1 MRVNR
6 KSFDGVSRFALT
18 ILVALI
24 IFSIFANSFIMVS
37 STLKDLNFPSS
48 GTFGMLFDYSANIG
62 HPAKMMG
69 QAISNAVAYAFI
81 NISALAGI
89 ITLIIA
95 LILGSCVL
103 ITFMRSKTL
112 DKVALTEEV
121 SSTVDRSVAA
131 QVQVGDKGY
140 AVTRLALIGN
150 AEING
155 HVVEVRSADG
165 FLNEKTPVVVTCVTD
180 NEIIVQKIKNT

>member
-1 MRVNR
+1 MGIL
-6 KSFDGVSRFALT
+6 FIIALVISALLLLLVELFVIPGSSLAA
-18 ILVALI
+18 IL
-24 IFSIFANSFIMVS
+24 
-37 STLKDLNFPSS
+37 
-48 GTFGMLFDYSANIG
+48 SAICLTW
-62 HPAKMMG
+62 
-69 QAISNAVAYAFI
+69 AVAYAFI

-121 SSTVDRSVAA
+121 SSTVDRLVAA

>member
-1 MRVNR
+1 MGIL
-6 KSFDGVSRFALT
+6 FIIALVISALLLLLVELFVIPGSSLAA
-18 ILVALI
+18 IL
-24 IFSIFANSFIMVS
+24 
-37 STLKDLNFPSS
+37 
-48 GTFGMLFDYSANIG
+48 SAICLVW
-62 HPAKMMG
+62 
-69 QAISNAVAYAFI
+69 AVAYAFI

-103 ITFMRSKTL
+103 IAFMRSKTL
-112 DKVALTEEV
+112 DKVALKEEV
-121 SSTVDRSVAA
+121 ASTLDRSVAA

-155 HVVEVRSADG
+155 HIVEVRSADG
-165 FLNEKTPVVVTCVTD
+165 FLNEKTPVVVTRVTD
-180 NEIIVQKIKNT
+180 NEIIVQEIKNI

>member
-1 MRVNR
+1 MGIL
-6 KSFDGVSRFALT
+6 FIIALVISALLLLLVELFVIPGSSLAA
-18 ILVALI
+18 IL
-24 IFSIFANSFIMVS
+24 
-37 STLKDLNFPSS
+37 
-48 GTFGMLFDYSANIG
+48 SAICLTW
-62 HPAKMMG
+62 
-69 QAISNAVAYAFI
+69 AVAYAFI

-131 QVQVGDKGY
+131 EVQVGDKGY

>member
-1 MRVNR
+1 MGIL
-6 KSFDGVSRFALT
+6 FIIALVISALLLLLVELFVIPGSSLAA
-18 ILVALI
+18 IL
-24 IFSIFANSFIMVS
+24 
-37 STLKDLNFPSS
+37 
-48 GTFGMLFDYSANIG
+48 SAICLTW
-62 HPAKMMG
+62 
-69 QAISNAVAYAFI
+69 AVAYAFI
-81 NISALAGI
+81 NISAIAGI

-103 ITFMRSKTL
+103 IAFMRSKTL

>member
-1 MRVNR
+1 MGIL
-6 KSFDGVSRFALT
+6 FIIALV
-18 ILVALI
+18 ISALLLLLI
-24 IFSIFANSFIMVS
+24 ELFVIPGS
-37 STLKDLNFPSS
+37 SLAAL
-48 GTFGMLFDYSANIG
+48 LSAICL
-62 HPAKMMG
+62 AW
-69 QAISNAVAYAFI
+69 AVAYAFI

-103 ITFMRSKTL
+103 TVFMRSKTL

-121 SSTVDRSVAA
+121 ASTVDRSAAA
-131 QVQVGDKGY
+131 QVQVGEKGY

-155 HVVEVRSADG
+155 HIVEVRSADG
-165 FLNEKTPVVVTCVTD
+165 FLNEKTPIVVVRVTD
-180 NEIIVQKIKNT
+180 NEIIVQEIKNS

>member
-1 MRVNR
+1 MGIL
-6 KSFDGVSRFALT
+6 FIIALVISALLLLLVELFVIPGSSLAA
-18 ILVALI
+18 IL
-24 IFSIFANSFIMVS
+24 
-37 STLKDLNFPSS
+37 
-48 GTFGMLFDYSANIG
+48 SAICLTW
-62 HPAKMMG
+62 
-69 QAISNAVAYAFI
+69 AVAYAFI

-103 ITFMRSKTL
+103 INKKKKKTL

-180 NEIIVQKIKNT
+180 NEIIVQKIKNS

>member
-1 MRVNR
+1 MGIL
-6 KSFDGVSRFALT
+6 FIIALV
-18 ILVALI
+18 ISALLLLLI
-24 IFSIFANSFIMVS
+24 ELFVIPGS
-37 STLKDLNFPSS
+37 SLAAL
-48 GTFGMLFDYSANIG
+48 LSAICL
-62 HPAKMMG
+62 AW
-69 QAISNAVAYAFI
+69 AVAYAFI

-103 ITFMRSKTL
+103 TVFMRSKTL

-121 SSTVDRSVAA
+121 ASTVDRSAAA
-131 QVQVGDKGY
+131 QEQVGEKGY

-155 HVVEVRSADG
+155 HIVEVRSADG
-165 FLNEKTPVVVTCVTD
+165 FLNEKTPIVVVRVTD
-180 NEIIVQKIKNT
+180 NEIIVQEIKNS

>member
-1 MRVNR
+1 MGIL
-6 KSFDGVSRFALT
+6 FIIALVISALLLLLVELFVIPGSSLAA
-18 ILVALI
+18 IL
-24 IFSIFANSFIMVS
+24 
-37 STLKDLNFPSS
+37 
-48 GTFGMLFDYSANIG
+48 SAICLTW
-62 HPAKMMG
+62 
-69 QAISNAVAYAFI
+69 AVAYAFI

-180 NEIIVQKIKNT
+180 NEIIVHKIKNS

>member
-1 MRVNR
+1 MGIL
-6 KSFDGVSRFALT
+6 FIIALVISALLLLLVELFVIPGSSLAA
-18 ILVALI
+18 IL
-24 IFSIFANSFIMVS
+24 
-37 STLKDLNFPSS
+37 
-48 GTFGMLFDYSANIG
+48 SAICLTW
-62 HPAKMMG
+62 
-69 QAISNAVAYAFI
+69 AVAYAFI

-103 ITFMRSKTL
+103 ITFMQSKTL
-112 DKVALTEEV
+112 GKVALTEEV

-180 NEIIVQKIKNT
+180 NEIIVQKIKNS

>member
-1 MRVNR
+1 MGIL
-6 KSFDGVSRFALT
+6 FIIALV
-18 ILVALI
+18 ISALLLLLVELFVI
-24 IFSIFANSFIMVS
+24 PGS
-37 STLKDLNFPSS
+37 SLAA
-48 GTFGMLFDYSANIG
+48 MLSAICLVW
-62 HPAKMMG
+62 
-69 QAISNAVAYAFI
+69 AVAYAFI

-103 ITFMRSKTL
+103 IAFMRSKTL

-121 SSTVDRSVAA
+121 ASTLDRSVAA

-155 HVVEVRSADG
+155 HIVEVRSADG
-165 FLNEKTPVVVTCVTD
+165 FLNEKTPVVVTRVTD
-180 NEIIVQKIKNT
+180 NEIIVQEIKNL

>member
-1 MRVNR
+1 MGIL
-6 KSFDGVSRFALT
+6 FIIALVISALLLLLVELFVIPGSSLAA
-18 ILVALI
+18 IL
-24 IFSIFANSFIMVS
+24 
-37 STLKDLNFPSS
+37 
-48 GTFGMLFDYSANIG
+48 SAICLTW
-62 HPAKMMG
+62 
-69 QAISNAVAYAFI
+69 AVAYAFI

-131 QVQVGDKGY
+131 QVQVGAKGY

>member
-1 MRVNR
+1 MGIL
-6 KSFDGVSRFALT
+6 FIIALVISALLLLLVELFVIPGSSLAA
-18 ILVALI
+18 IL
-24 IFSIFANSFIMVS
+24 
-37 STLKDLNFPSS
+37 
-48 GTFGMLFDYSANIG
+48 SAICLTW
-62 HPAKMMG
+62 
-69 QAISNAVAYAFI
+69 AVAYAFI

-121 SSTVDRSVAA
+121 SSTIDRSVAA

-180 NEIIVQKIKNT
+180 NEIIVQKIINS

>member
-1 MRVNR
+1 MGIL
-6 KSFDGVSRFALT
+6 FIIALVISALLLLLVELFVIPGSSLAA
-18 ILVALI
+18 IL
-24 IFSIFANSFIMVS
+24 
-37 STLKDLNFPSS
+37 
-48 GTFGMLFDYSANIG
+48 SAICLTW
-62 HPAKMMG
+62 
-69 QAISNAVAYAFI
+69 AVAYAFI

-140 AVTRLALIGN
+140 AITRLALIGN

-180 NEIIVQKIKNT
+180 NEIIVQKIKNS

>member
-1 MRVNR
+1 MGIL
-6 KSFDGVSRFALT
+6 FIIALV
-18 ILVALI
+18 ISALLLLLVELFVI
-24 IFSIFANSFIMVS
+24 PGS
-37 STLKDLNFPSS
+37 SLAA
-48 GTFGMLFDYSANIG
+48 MLSAICLVW
-62 HPAKMMG
+62 
-69 QAISNAVAYAFI
+69 AVAYAFI

-103 ITFMRSKTL
+103 IAFMRSKTL
-112 DKVALTEEV
+112 DKVALKEEV
-121 SSTVDRSVAA
+121 ASTLDRSVAA

-155 HVVEVRSADG
+155 HIVEVRSADG
-165 FLNEKTPVVVTCVTD
+165 FLNEKTPVVVTRVTD
-180 NEIIVQKIKNT
+180 NEIIVQEIKNI

>member
-1 MRVNR
+1 MGIL
-6 KSFDGVSRFALT
+6 FIIALVISALLLLLVELFVIPGSSLAA
-18 ILVALI
+18 IL
-24 IFSIFANSFIMVS
+24 
-37 STLKDLNFPSS
+37 
-48 GTFGMLFDYSANIG
+48 SAICLTW
-62 HPAKMMG
+62 
-69 QAISNAVAYAFI
+69 AVAYAFI

-165 FLNEKTPVVVTCVTD
+165 FLNEKTPLVVTCVTD
-180 NEIIVQKIKNT
+180 NEIIVQKIKNS

>member
-1 MRVNR
+1 MGIL
-6 KSFDGVSRFALT
+6 FIIALVISALLLLLVELFVIPGSSLAA
-18 ILVALI
+18 IL
-24 IFSIFANSFIMVS
+24 
-37 STLKDLNFPSS
+37 
-48 GTFGMLFDYSANIG
+48 SAICLTW
-62 HPAKMMG
+62 
-69 QAISNAVAYAFI
+69 AVAYAFI

-180 NEIIVQKIKNT
+180 NEIIVQKIENS

>member
-1 MRVNR
+1 MGIL
-6 KSFDGVSRFALT
+6 FIIALVISALLLLLVELFVIPGSSLAA
-18 ILVALI
+18 IL
-24 IFSIFANSFIMVS
+24 
-37 STLKDLNFPSS
+37 
-48 GTFGMLFDYSANIG
+48 SAICLTW
-62 HPAKMMG
+62 
-69 QAISNAVAYAFI
+69 AVAYAFI

-121 SSTVDRSVAA
+121 SSTVDRLVAA

-140 AVTRLALIGN
+140 AITRLALIGN

-180 NEIIVQKIKNT
+180 NEIIVQKIINS

>member
-1 MRVNR
+1 MGIL
-6 KSFDGVSRFALT
+6 FIIALVISALLLLLVELFVIPGSSLAA
-18 ILVALI
+18 IL
-24 IFSIFANSFIMVS
+24 
-37 STLKDLNFPSS
+37 
-48 GTFGMLFDYSANIG
+48 SAICLTW
-62 HPAKMMG
+62 
-69 QAISNAVAYAFI
+69 AVAYAFI

-103 ITFMRSKTL
+103 ITCMRSKTL

>member
-1 MRVNR
+1 MGIL
-6 KSFDGVSRFALT
+6 FIIALV
-18 ILVALI
+18 ISALLLLLVELFVI
-24 IFSIFANSFIMVS
+24 PGS
-37 STLKDLNFPSS
+37 SLAA
-48 GTFGMLFDYSANIG
+48 MLSAICLVW
-62 HPAKMMG
+62 
-69 QAISNAVAYAFI
+69 AVAYAFI

-103 ITFMRSKTL
+103 IAFMRSKTL

-121 SSTVDRSVAA
+121 ASTLDRSVAA

-155 HVVEVRSADG
+155 HIVEVRSADG
-165 FLNEKTPVVVTCVTD
+165 FLNEKTPVVVTRVTD
-180 NEIIVQKIKNT
+180 NEIIVQEIKNI

>member
-1 MRVNR
+1 MGI
-6 KSFDGVSRFALT
+6 FFIIALV
-18 ILVALI
+18 ISALLLLLVELFVI
-24 IFSIFANSFIMVS
+24 PGS
-37 STLKDLNFPSS
+37 SLAA
-48 GTFGMLFDYSANIG
+48 MLSAICLVW
-62 HPAKMMG
+62 
-69 QAISNAVAYAFI
+69 AVAYAFI

-103 ITFMRSKTL
+103 IAFMRSKTL
-112 DKVALTEEV
+112 DKVALKEEV
-121 SSTVDRSVAA
+121 ASTLDRSVAA

-155 HVVEVRSADG
+155 HIVEVRSADG
-165 FLNEKTPVVVTCVTD
+165 FLNEKTPVVVTRVTD
-180 NEIIVQKIKNT
+180 NEIIVQEIKNI

>member
-1 MRVNR
+1 MGIL
-6 KSFDGVSRFALT
+6 FIIALVISALLLLLDELFVIPGSSLAA
-18 ILVALI
+18 IL
-24 IFSIFANSFIMVS
+24 
-37 STLKDLNFPSS
+37 
-48 GTFGMLFDYSANIG
+48 SAICLTW
-62 HPAKMMG
+62 
-69 QAISNAVAYAFI
+69 AVAYAFI

-180 NEIIVQKIKNT
+180 NEIIVQKIKNS

>member
-1 MRVNR
+1 MGRL
-6 KSFDGVSRFALT
+6 FIIALV
-18 ILVALI
+18 ISALLLLLVELFVI
-24 IFSIFANSFIMVS
+24 PGS
-37 STLKDLNFPSS
+37 SLAA
-48 GTFGMLFDYSANIG
+48 MLSAICLVW
-62 HPAKMMG
+62 
-69 QAISNAVAYAFI
+69 AVAYAFI

-103 ITFMRSKTL
+103 IAFMRSKTL

-121 SSTVDRSVAA
+121 ASTLDRSVAA

-155 HVVEVRSADG
+155 HIVEVRSADG
-165 FLNEKTPVVVTCVTD
+165 FLNEKTPVVVTRVTD
-180 NEIIVQKIKNT
+180 NEIIVQEIKNL

>member
-1 MRVNR
+1 MGIL
-6 KSFDGVSRFALT
+6 FIIALVISALLLLLVELFVIPGSSLAA
-18 ILVALI
+18 IL
-24 IFSIFANSFIMVS
+24 
-37 STLKDLNFPSS
+37 
-48 GTFGMLFDYSANIG
+48 SAICLTW
-62 HPAKMMG
+62 
-69 QAISNAVAYAFI
+69 AVAYAFI

-150 AEING
+150 ADING

-180 NEIIVQKIKNT
+180 NEIIVQKIKNS

>member
-1 MRVNR
+1 MGIL
-6 KSFDGVSRFALT
+6 FIIALVISALLLLLVELFVIPGSSLAA
-18 ILVALI
+18 IL
-24 IFSIFANSFIMVS
+24 
-37 STLKDLNFPSS
+37 
-48 GTFGMLFDYSANIG
+48 SAICLTW
-62 HPAKMMG
+62 
-69 QAISNAVAYAFI
+69 AVAYAFI

-121 SSTVDRSVAA
+121 SSTIDRSVAA

-180 NEIIVQKIKNT
+180 NEIIVQKNKNS

>member
-1 MRVNR
+1 MGIL
-6 KSFDGVSRFALT
+6 FIIALVISALLLLLVELFVIPGSSLAA
-18 ILVALI
+18 IL
-24 IFSIFANSFIMVS
+24 
-37 STLKDLNFPSS
+37 
-48 GTFGMLFDYSANIG
+48 SAICLTW
-62 HPAKMMG
+62 
-69 QAISNAVAYAFI
+69 AVAYAFI

-89 ITLIIA
+89 ITLMIA

>member
-1 MRVNR
+1 MGIL
-6 KSFDGVSRFALT
+6 FIIALVISALLLLLVELFVIPGSSLAA
-18 ILVALI
+18 IL
-24 IFSIFANSFIMVS
+24 
-37 STLKDLNFPSS
+37 
-48 GTFGMLFDYSANIG
+48 SAICLTW
-62 HPAKMMG
+62 
-69 QAISNAVAYAFI
+69 AVAYAFI

-180 NEIIVQKIKNT
+180 NEIIVQKNKNS